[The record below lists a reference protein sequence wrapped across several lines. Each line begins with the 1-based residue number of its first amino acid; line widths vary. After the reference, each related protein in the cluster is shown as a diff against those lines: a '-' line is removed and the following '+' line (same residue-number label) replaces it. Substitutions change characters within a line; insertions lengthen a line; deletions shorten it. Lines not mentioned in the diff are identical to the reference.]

1 MNDTDFKNLLLKTA
15 FCCMA
20 SDGHIDPSEIEAI
33 NNLCLQSDL
42 FEDINYK
49 AEISDQANLL
59 NARGKDFVTEFLDS
73 LSLIQLSEKQHLEI
87 VEFAFKTI
95 EADDEI
101 HYSEIKFFK
110 AIRAKLNIPKELIL
124 QNFPGKDDFVED
136 DIITDASI
144 SKTITESFINL
155 GDLNIVIE

>member
-20 SDGHIDPSEIEAI
+20 SDGNIDNNEIEAI
-33 NNLCLQSDL
+33 NSLCLQSEL
-42 FEDINYK
+42 FNNVNYK
-49 AEISDQANLL
+49 EQLSEQANLL
-59 NARGKDFVTEFLDS
+59 NSKGKDYVTEFLSS
-73 LSLIQLSEKQHLEI
+73 LSTFTLNENQQLKI

-95 EADDEI
+95 EADEEI

-110 AIRAKLNIPKELIL
+110 AVRAKLNIPKELIL
-124 QNFPGKDDFVED
+124 QHFPDKDDFVAD
-136 DIITDASI
+136 DIITDS
-144 SKTITESFINL
+144 SLHKTLMESFINL